1 MIFQENISPST
12 RCLRPTR
19 TNWLLTTF
27 CSTSLSLP
35 SLPALVWL
43 VTGLMPVESGTTTTK
58 TSLWVKKILISE
70 KKHFIIGL
78 DQRRGPS
85 SCYFYAERW
94 WYAGLLE
101 AMDRRTPEIRDLRQ
115 GPGSWHHAQRTLGI
129 RLNLSFQPRYF
140 SRKIKFAEL
149 IPRSPFCDSKYLFS
163 LQD

>member
-1 MIFQENISPST
+1 MSEADQDQLIADHFLFDKPVSP
-12 RCLRPTR
+12 
-19 TNWLLTTF
+19 LLTCAGMARDWPDARGIWHNDNKDF
-27 CSTSLSLP
+27 
-35 SLPALVWL
+35 LV
-43 VTGLMPVESGTTTTK
+43 S
-58 TSLWVKKILISE
+58 KKILISE